1 MLYVI
6 FWNTSF
12 FGMFLFS
19 FSQARNVSAEQELI
33 AGWWAGNVERWV
45 LIIAGLRIFWES
57 QRPFGRHFDSGIWIE
72 SSRLNSWLHR
82 AGALDAVH
90 AWTLFKHA
98 RGVVRFSLIWWEG
111 ESHPNSPSE
120 RSWFFSAR
128 LHPSLVVRM
137 ELRPPSE
144 TETLFLWW
152 VALVTRSTPYTTAKW
167 FQKSYSS
174 ILNFHHLHQH
184 LDGHHGSPRAFSL
197 RTSSPL
203 RCDRVTGNDLGHVNS
218 VLFKIT
224 LPQSHS
230 MVHFWG
236 LETQL
241 GFEGH
246 LFGSAYPNLVIV
258 DPIWWCKWLSDSFSW
273 ALALHEVVMA
283 ALLSSSF
290 VPSQEAK
297 TGAAESFRPHSRVPE

>member
-1 MLYVI
+1 MYRQSRSWL
-6 FWNTSF
+6 
-12 FGMFLFS
+12 
-19 FSQARNVSAEQELI
+19 R
-33 AGWWAGNVERWV
+33 GWWAGSVEQWV
-45 LIIAGLRIFWES
+45 RIIAGLRIFWEC
-57 QRPFGRHFDSGIWIE
+57 QRPFGWHFDSGIWIE

-90 AWTLFKHA
+90 AWTLSKHA

-144 TETLFLWW
+144 TQTLFLWW
-152 VALVTRSTPYTTAKW
+152 VALVTRSTPYKTAKW

-174 ILNFHHLHQH
+174 ILNFHHLHQGLH
-184 LDGHHGSPRAFSL
+184 GHHGSLRAFSPP
-197 RTSSPL
+197 TSSPL
-203 RCDRVTGNDLGHVNS
+203 HCDRVTGNDLGHMNS
-218 VLFKIT
+218 VLFKVT
-224 LPQSHS
+224 LPPQSHS

-246 LFGSAYPNLVIV
+246 LFGSAYPNLVIKK
-258 DPIWWCKWLSDSFSW
+258 PIWWSKWLSDSSP
-273 ALALHEVVMA
+273 LALCAWGGYGRPSEQLFRSFSGGQNRPSWQLSTSFQGSRLARIIHGYD
-283 ALLSSSF
+283 LLDF
-290 VPSQEAK
+290 PA
-297 TGAAESFRPHSRVPE
+297 PW